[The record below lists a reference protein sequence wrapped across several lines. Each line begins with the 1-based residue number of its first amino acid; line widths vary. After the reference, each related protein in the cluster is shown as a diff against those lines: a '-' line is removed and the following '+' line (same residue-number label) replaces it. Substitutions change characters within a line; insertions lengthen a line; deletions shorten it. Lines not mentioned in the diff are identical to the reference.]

1 MFAITQHKQNPPSQ
15 NNPPPKPNNKFIV
28 THHYNS
34 SQIQIHKQPSSSI
47 IKQNTQLIPYN
58 KPQTNT
64 NTLQVFPIKNTK
76 IHFNLT
82 KPPVH
87 HENHSHKHKDKKQ
100 QNKLTKHKK
109 EETYVTGRWTL
120 EEHKRF
126 VEAIIKYGNNWKQVQ
141 KYVRTRSSTQARSH
155 AQKFFVKIK
164 KAKILKFN
172 IDLNKNSI
180 KMLHDFIND
189 MNRDD
194 LNNIVSA
201 LNSVAFEK
209 KNSHN
214 QHTHNNNN
222 TNTSNN
228 NNNNN
233 IHHHNRK
240 KHSISSVNAVP
251 SNNTT
256 IFYPSLNNSN
266 GFGGNFFENFNNLT
280 YNGYGN
286 NNNRKNTF
294 TIEEGGVIRPKSR
307 KVSFEV
313 REFPSGYGFPG
324 RRSVNSIEGVFN
336 SNYNEDNDM
345 KYYGHDINED
355 KDYLL
360 GYTQTFMNNLLRMPP
375 SRKVS
380 QDDEFTFINTNI
392 IK

>member
-1 MFAITQHKQNPPSQ
+1 MFAITQYKPNQPLQ
-15 NNPPPKPNNKFIV
+15 NNPPPKPNSKFIV

-34 SQIQIHKQPSSSI
+34 QIQIQKPPSSSI
-47 IKQNTQLIPYN
+47 IKPNPQFIPYN
-58 KPQTNT
+58 KPQANT
-64 NTLQVFPIKNTK
+64 GTLQVFPIKRTK
-76 IHFNLT
+76 IHFNLS
-82 KPPVH
+82 KPPVPR
-87 HENHSHKHKDKKQ
+87 ESGSHKHKDKKL

-194 LNNIVSA
+194 INKIVTA

-214 QHTHNNNN
+214 QHTHNNTNTNVSNNN
-222 TNTSNN
+222 TNHNN
-228 NNNNN
+228 KKKQSVSSINAIPPNNAT
-233 IHHHNRK
+233 
-240 KHSISSVNAVP
+240 V
-251 SNNTT
+251 
-256 IFYPSLNNSN
+256 FYPGFSSSN
-266 GFGGNFFENFNNLT
+266 GFNGNFFDNLNGLT
-280 YNGYGN
+280 YNGYGGS
-286 NNNRKNTF
+286 NNRKNTF
-294 TIEEGGVIRPKSR
+294 TVEEGGAIRPRSR

-313 REFPSGYGFPG
+313 REFPNGYGFPG
-324 RRSVNSIEGVFN
+324 RRSVNSVEGVFTN
-336 SNYNEDNDM
+336 NYNEDNDM
-345 KYYGHDINED
+345 KYYGHEINDD

-360 GYTQTFMNNLLRMPP
+360 GYT
-375 SRKVS
+375 
-380 QDDEFTFINTNI
+380 
-392 IK
+392 

>member
-1 MFAITQHKQNPPSQ
+1 MFAITQYKQNPPTQ
-15 NNPPPKPNNKFIV
+15 NNPPSKPLNKFIV
-28 THHYNS
+28 TPQN
-34 SQIQIHKQPSSSI
+34 QIQLQKQQSSSI
-47 IKQNTQLIPYN
+47 IKQNTQLLPYN
-58 KPQTNT
+58 KPQATT
-64 NTLQVFPIKNTK
+64 NTLQVFPIKKTK
-76 IHFNLT
+76 IHFNLS
-82 KPPVH
+82 KPPVQ
-87 HENHSHKHKDKKQ
+87 HENHSHKHKDKKL

-194 LNNIVSA
+194 LNKIVSA

-214 QHTHNNNN
+214 QHTHNNTNN
-222 TNTSNN
+222 TNNNSNISDSNN
-228 NNNNN
+228 NTN
-233 IHHHNRK
+233 HHNKK
-240 KHSISSVNAVP
+240 KHSISSINAIP
-251 SNNTT
+251 SNNTNV
-256 IFYPSLNNSN
+256 FYPSLNNSN
-266 GFGGNFFENFNNLT
+266 GFNGNFFENFNNLT

-286 NNNRKNTF
+286 NYNRKNTF
-294 TIEEGGVIRPKSR
+294 TIEEGGVIRPRSR
-307 KVSFEV
+307 KISFEV

-336 SNYNEDNDM
+336 SNYNDDNDM
-345 KYYGHDINED
+345 KYYGHDINDD

-375 SRKVS
+375 SRKIS